1 MPDNSGDKLKRLE
14 DRPWWPELV
23 QLKDVLSLR
32 ELATRFGAA
41 PAAISNALRRN
52 GLDRKAAPPG
62 PRANRDPDVT
72 RAASEAL
79 ARVESG
85 EPEAV
90 EPEVEVAAPAPVVA
104 APIEPEPTP
113 APVISSPVVSRGYQA
128 RIGGQEYV
136 IVAASIADAAIIA
149 TRSGR
154 GDVTSVDLLGAAL
167 GA

>member
-62 PRANRDPDVT
+62 PRANRDPDVA

-85 EPEAV
+85 EPEAA
-90 EPEVEVAAPAPVVA
+90 EPEVEVAAPAAVA
-104 APIEPEPTP
+104 APVEPEPTP
-113 APVISSPVVSRGYQA
+113 APVIVVPTVARGYQA

-136 IVAASIADAAIIA
+136 IVAASIAEAAIIA

>member
-1 MPDNSGDKLKRLE
+1 MSDNSGDKLKRLE

-62 PRANRDPDVT
+62 PRANRDPDVA

-90 EPEVEVAAPAPVVA
+90 EPEVVVA
-104 APIEPEPTP
+104 APVVVTPVEPEPTP
-113 APVISSPVVSRGYQA
+113 APVIAAPAISRGYQA